1 MLPWDGGGGHIV
13 GVGRVDGGRVG
24 GQSSHGGQ
32 VGGDDVGGHVVS
44 CGGGAVVGQ
53 D

>member
-1 MLPWDGGGGHIV
+1 MGQVGSGGV
-13 GVGRVDGGRVG
+13 V
-24 GQSSHGGQ
+24 GQSSQGGQ
-32 VGGDDVGGHVVS
+32 VGGDDVGGQVVS